1 MSPNDLII
9 VQMVTARAS
18 FRNELVLDFLTE
30 KFFIFNDSSVA
41 TAMHYKTDYFVILKT
56 KAYPM

>member
-1 MSPNDLII
+1 
-9 VQMVTARAS
+9 MVTARAS

-30 KFFIFNDSSVA
+30 KFFTFNDSSVT
-41 TAMHYKTDYFVILKT
+41 TAMHYKTDDFVILKA